1 MAESAPSSRPFT
13 SKPVAADVIMLFGR
27 KVFAVAVWV
36 LGLSLVHLN
45 SGAPDVSTASA
56 VTAATLSMQS
66 TRDAAAFQQ
75 LVRSYRTG
83 RAEDAVSA
91 LATWPVDQLAASAQ
105 TATATLSSS
114 DRMAAAILEAEVA
127 RALLA
132 VHRLKDA
139 QAVIEGALTVLHD
152 AGRAPFGDQLGEEP
166 KRSWYY
172 AVASTLVGSHQ
183 TTEASALLEIALKEF
198 HDDPLLMVA
207 RGTISESRWNVTMLG
222 NGHSIG
228 RTENL
233 MTFQGRATAD
243 YVRAL
248 RMRPNLTVA
257 KLRLGQLYAEAGED
271 RKAEPFLQ
279 AVVAGRATDNE
290 QYLAHLLLGRIAAK
304 EHRLEAADAEY
315 HKAYTIGRYQAACI
329 ALAQLGEIL
338 DQRAQPAGTADDCLR
353 ESERDD
359 PWLYWRTKADP
370 DALPHLRAE
379 ARGE

>member
-1 MAESAPSSRPFT
+1 
-13 SKPVAADVIMLFGR
+13 MLLGR

-45 SGAPDVSTASA
+45 SGAPDVSPASA
-56 VTAATLSMQS
+56 VTAATLSLQN

-207 RGTISESRWNVTMLG
+207 RGTISESRWDVTMLG

-228 RTENL
+228 RTEAL
-233 MTFQGRATAD
+233 MT
-243 YVRAL
+243 L
-248 RMRPNLTVA
+248 
-257 KLRLGQLYAEAGED
+257 
-271 RKAEPFLQ
+271 
-279 AVVAGRATDNE
+279 
-290 QYLAHLLLGRIAAK
+290 
-304 EHRLEAADAEY
+304 
-315 HKAYTIGRYQAACI
+315 
-329 ALAQLGEIL
+329 
-338 DQRAQPAGTADDCLR
+338 
-353 ESERDD
+353 
-359 PWLYWRTKADP
+359 
-370 DALPHLRAE
+370 
-379 ARGE
+379 